1 MSDNTTLPGDKIATI
16 EEFEGGK
23 NTFEDGH
30 NVRSTVIGITEIDK
44 KNRIAQVES
53 LKFSGIPA
61 INDVVIG
68 TVVAVMS
75 SMIAVSI
82 NYVNNIPT
90 KSNVECI
97 CQTRNLRKKNVA
109 LLNDIVAL
117 KITAHKNG
125 TIHATISE
133 PDLGVLFTKCKK
145 CGGNVI
151 PLRDAI
157 KCTDCNWID
166 ERKLSNNF
174 GKSDFI
180 KLGA

>member
-1 MSDNTTLPGDKIATI
+1 MSDNTTLPGDKIAII

-44 KNRIAQVES
+44 KNRIAQVEN
-53 LKFSGIPA
+53 LKLPGIPA
-61 INDVVIG
+61 VNDVIIG

-82 NYVNNIPT
+82 NYVNNIRT

-117 KITAHKNG
+117 KIIAHKNG
-125 TIHATISE
+125 TIHATLSE
-133 PDLGVLFTKCKK
+133 QDLGVLFTKCKK
-145 CGGNVI
+145 CGGSVI

-157 KCTDCNWID
+157 KCTECNWID
-166 ERKLSNNF
+166 ERKLSSNF

-180 KLGA
+180 KLGV